1 MSAILVV
8 QLLDCLQYH
17 INIFPLRLRRSSLY
31 HDGQSSVMW
40 VSWMGV
46 RVYSGGGGGGR
57 GR

>member
-17 INIFPLRLRRSSLY
+17 INFFSLRLRRSSLY

-46 RVYSGGGGGGR
+46 KVY
-57 GR
+57 